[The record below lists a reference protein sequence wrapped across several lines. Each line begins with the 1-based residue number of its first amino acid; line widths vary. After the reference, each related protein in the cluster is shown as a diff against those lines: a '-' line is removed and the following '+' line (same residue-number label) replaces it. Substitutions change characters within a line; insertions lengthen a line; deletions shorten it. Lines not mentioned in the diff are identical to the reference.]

1 MKYRYARAVRDRA
14 HRRAAVGASRRYAPD
29 TEERSEHDW
38 RTPQA
43 AGTHAVEAL
52 GRKLG
57 TAPEAD
63 RRRWCHY
70 SSSPLRCS
78 RDISQLGAAAGAR
91 VGGRLRIG
99 VSTITH

>member
-63 RRRWCHY
+63 KAALV
-70 SSSPLRCS
+70 PL
-78 RDISQLGAAAGAR
+78 LFLAAS
-91 VGGRLRIG
+91 LL
-99 VSTITH
+99 S